1 LELDVDEIPDDV
13 LRNLYDFVKKH
24 RKDGGAEPSE
34 DEYEEQPRRD
44 SGPPPV
50 PSSGRKK
57 NKPMT
62 AKEQESKIAQVRQ
75 QLKKFDGDSST
86 NDGECSELLV
96 DTSDDM

>member
-1 LELDVDEIPDDV
+1 MELDVDEIPDDV

-34 DEYEEQPRRD
+34 DEYEEVPRRSSD
-44 SGPPPV
+44 VKPV

-75 QLKKFDGDSST
+75 QLKKFDGDSSA
-86 NDGECSELLV
+86 NDGKCLADLLNA
-96 DTSDDM
+96 SDGM

>member
-1 LELDVDEIPDDV
+1 MDEIPDEV

-34 DEYEEQPRRD
+34 DEYEEAPRRE
-44 SGPPPV
+44 SGPRPV
-50 PSSGRKK
+50 SSSGRKK

-86 NDGECSELLV
+86 NDGECLLCFL
-96 DTSDDM
+96 DMSNRT